1 MRRSLY
7 ASAAIHVGILGW
19 VAFGGLLF
27 ERSPEVEFEVTGVA
41 LITAEEFAALTS
53 GDAEEPAVIEAVETP
68 VLPQVTDAP
77 EIPAFETPPPA
88 TEQPAETEAP
98 APESDPVP
106 VEDIPNTQVSDEVAV
121 LAPPPGAADAPPS
134 DTPTPDEAP
143 RIAPVAAPLPEPDV
157 ETAPDVLEQ
166 PTEDAVAEEA
176 PVEEVTETAPEE
188 ATTEIVTE
196 AEEPAAARA
205 PTASVRPTARP
216 ARPAPVEEAVADAE
230 GVAPAEEAVA
240 DVPAQD
246 APSEE
251 DPLAAAIA
259 GAVAEAVDTP
269 ATATVSA
276 PAGPPLSQG
285 VRDGFRVAVSSCW
298 NVGSLSTEALGTT
311 VVVAFDMTPDA
322 RPEAG
327 TIQLIEFS
335 GGSEA
340 AALQAYEAARRAIIR
355 CGSNGY
361 GLPEESYGRWQ
372 QVELV
377 FNPEGMRLR

>member
-7 ASAAIHVGILGW
+7 ASSAIHLGILGW

-41 LITAEEFAALTS
+41 LITPAEFEALTS
-53 GDAEEPAVIEAVETP
+53 GDADEPAVIEALATP
-68 VLPQVTDAP
+68 ALPQVTDAP
-77 EIPAFETPPPA
+77 EIPAFETPPPPI
-88 TEQPAETEAP
+88 EQPEQTEAP

-106 VEDIPNTQVSDEVAV
+106 VDPVPDTQVSDDVAV
-121 LAPPPGAADAPPS
+121 LAPPPDAPDAEPS
-134 DTPTPDEAP
+134 DTPTPEEAP

-157 ETAPDVLEQ
+157 ETAPEVLEQ
-166 PTEDAVAEEA
+166 PTEEAVAEEA

-196 AEEPAAARA
+196 AEEPSAARA

-216 ARPAPVEEAVADAE
+216 ARPEPVEEAVAEAEVAEEPAEDAPVAE
-230 GVAPAEEAVA
+230 VAPAEEE
-240 DVPAQD
+240 D
-246 APSEE
+246 A
-251 DPLAAAIA
+251 LAAAIA

-269 ATATVSA
+269 ATATASA

-322 RPEAG
+322 RPETG
-327 TIQLIEFS
+327 TIQMIEFT

-355 CGSNGY
+355 CGTNGY